1 MFSLISK
8 GLSEQRDFYKFLLIK
23 RSFYNTIRILTA
35 LNQATLIYI
44 ELYYYFLI
52 NKHLTKIFYANHGKI
67 VGDTMLEIRWH
78 GRGGQGVW
86 SGTAVLALA
95 AIKAGKFAQSF
106 PEFGPERRGAP
117 VNGYNRIDDKP
128 IKIHCGI
135 YEPDAI
141 IVIDPTLLK
150 YREMILSGL
159 KRGGKIVI
167 NSEKKPEKLRE
178 ELKVGKDVE
187 IWVADATSIALEEVK
202 RPSTNTATLGVLLRA
217 IPVVPMDKLAE
228 AIISRW
234 PGDIGEKNVKAIKRA
249 YEEAMSG

>member
-1 MFSLISK
+1 
-8 GLSEQRDFYKFLLIK
+8 
-23 RSFYNTIRILTA
+23 
-35 LNQATLIYI
+35 
-44 ELYYYFLI
+44 
-52 NKHLTKIFYANHGKI
+52 
-67 VGDTMLEIRWH
+67 MLEIRWH

-128 IKIHCGI
+128 IRIHCGI
-135 YEPDAI
+135 YEPDVVM
-141 IVIDPTLLK
+141 VIDPTLLK
-150 YREMILSGL
+150 YRELILGGL
-159 KRGGKIVI
+159 KKGGKIVV
-167 NSEKKPEKLRE
+167 NSEEKPDKLRE

-187 IWVADATSIALEEVK
+187 IWAADATSIALEEVK

-217 IPVVPMDKLAE
+217 VPVVPMDKLAE
-228 AIISRW
+228 AVMSRW
-234 PGDIGEKNVKAIKRA
+234 PGDVGEKNVRAIKRA

>member
-1 MFSLISK
+1 
-8 GLSEQRDFYKFLLIK
+8 
-23 RSFYNTIRILTA
+23 
-35 LNQATLIYI
+35 
-44 ELYYYFLI
+44 
-52 NKHLTKIFYANHGKI
+52 
-67 VGDTMLEIRWH
+67 MLEIRWH

-128 IKIHCGI
+128 IRMHCGI
-135 YEPDAI
+135 YEPDVVM
-141 IVIDPTLLK
+141 VIDPTLLK
-150 YREMILSGL
+150 YRDLILGGL
-159 KRGGKIVI
+159 KKGGKIVV

-178 ELKVGKDVE
+178 ELKVGKEME

-217 IPVVPMDKLAE
+217 VPVVPMDKLAE
-228 AIISRW
+228 AIMSRW
-234 PGDIGEKNVKAIKRA
+234 PGDVGERNVRAIKRA